1 MESEEYIKL
10 DNQPAFS
17 KNIIIILL
25 SIALLGTIIYLFYEK
40 SQHKKELRVGE
51 NSIDELERS
60 REILK
65 QELRLTRAD
74 YDISKSL
81 VKVKDIKLKEKDQL
95 IFDKQ
100 KKIQELLNQDVIS
113 NNDLNT
119 ARKLIGSLKS
129 DLGEYKKEIEILQIK
144 NTRLANHNSI
154 LANENKTVIQQN
166 KQIKNDLNK
175 EIVER
180 ENDKKEYIST
190 LSISN
195 YTISGL
201 KHNILGKETETERA
215 KRIDL
220 LRISFD
226 VDPNPAAA
234 SENKELFIAIYL
246 PDGSLGK
253 FDDAISGNINL
264 KNGKTIAYSDRINF
278 KYDANKLNPISFDWK
293 GYNFKKGEYKIDI
306 YNNGLKVAQRILV
319 LK

>member
-1 MESEEYIKL
+1 MKNEEYIKL
-10 DNQPAFS
+10 ENQPIFS

-25 SIALLGTIIYLFYEK
+25 SIALLGTLIYLVYEK
-40 SQHKKELRVGE
+40 SQHKKELGIGE

-65 QELRLTRAD
+65 QELRLARAD
-74 YDISKSL
+74 YDISKGL

-100 KKIQELLNQDVIS
+100 KKIQELLNQDQIS
-113 NNDLNT
+113 KEKLIS
-119 ARKLIGSLKS
+119 ARDLIGSLKI
-129 DLGEYKKEIEILQIK
+129 DLGEYKKEIEILQIQ
-144 NTRLANHNSI
+144 NTRLKNHNSK
-154 LANENKTVIQQN
+154 LSNENKFVQEQN
-166 KQIKNDLNK
+166 QQIKTDLNQ
-175 EIVER
+175 EIIAR
-180 ENDKKEYIST
+180 ENDKKEYVST
-190 LSISN
+190 LAISN

-201 KHNILGKETETERA
+201 KYNILGKETETERA

-226 VDPNPAAA
+226 VDPNPVAI

-246 PDGSLGK
+246 PDGTLGK
-253 FDDAISGNINL
+253 FEEATSGSIGL
-264 KNGKTIAYSDRINF
+264 RNGKTINYSDRINF
-278 KYDANKLNPISFDWK
+278 KYDPNKLNPINFDWK

-306 YNNGLKVAQRILV
+306 YNNGLKIAQRTLV

>member
-1 MESEEYIKL
+1 M
-10 DNQPAFS
+10 
-17 KNIIIILL
+17 
-25 SIALLGTIIYLFYEK
+25 
-40 SQHKKELRVGE
+40 
-51 NSIDELERS
+51 
-60 REILK
+60 
-65 QELRLTRAD
+65 
-74 YDISKSL
+74 
-81 VKVKDIKLKEKDQL
+81 
-95 IFDKQ
+95 
-100 KKIQELLNQDVIS
+100 
-113 NNDLNT
+113 
-119 ARKLIGSLKS
+119 
-129 DLGEYKKEIEILQIK
+129 GEYKKEIEILQIK
-144 NTRLANHNSI
+144 NTRLTNHNSI

>member
-10 DNQPAFS
+10 DNQPVFS

-25 SIALLGTIIYLFYEK
+25 SIALAGTLIYLVYEK
-40 SQHKKELRVGE
+40 SQHKKELRIGE

-74 YDISKSL
+74 YDISKNL
-81 VKVKDIKLKEKDQL
+81 VKIKDFKLKEKDQL
-95 IFDKQ
+95 IFNKQ

-113 NNDLNT
+113 KIDLNT
-119 ARKLIGSLKS
+119 ARNLIGSLKN
-129 DLGEYKKEIEILQIK
+129 DLGEYKKEIEILQIQ
-144 NTRLANHNSI
+144 NTRLKNHNTKLSS
-154 LANENKTVIQQN
+154 ENKSIIELNQ
-166 KQIKNDLNK
+166 QIKNNLNN
-175 EIVER
+175 EVIER
-180 ENDKKEYIST
+180 EKEKKEYIST

-201 KHNILGKETETERA
+201 KHNLLGKETETEKA

-226 VDPNPAAA
+226 IDPNPAAL
-234 SENKELFIAIYL
+234 SENKELFVAIYL

-253 FDDAISGNINL
+253 FDDATSGTINL
-264 KNGKTIAYSDRINF
+264 RNGKTITYSDRIII

-306 YNNGLKVAQRILV
+306 YNNGLKIAQRTLIL
-319 LK
+319 K

>member
-226 VDPNPAAA
+226 VDPNPAAV

-306 YNNGLKVAQRILV
+306 YNNGLKVAQRVLV

>member
-144 NTRLANHNSI
+144 NARLANHNSI

>member
-166 KQIKNDLNK
+166 KQIKNDLNN
-175 EIVER
+175 EIIER

-201 KHNILGKETETERA
+201 KHNILGKETETEKA

-226 VDPNPAAA
+226 VDPNPAAI

-253 FDDAISGNINL
+253 FDDATSGNINL
-264 KNGKTIAYSDRINF
+264 KNGKTIAYSDRITF
-278 KYDANKLNPISFDWK
+278 KYDANKLNPIRFDWK